1 MLHVTLRQLEYLV
14 AVGRA
19 GSLSTASQILNV
31 SQPALS
37 VAMSQ
42 VENRIGER
50 LFVRRKGAATTLTAY
65 GRLFLHEAE
74 TLLSMAAQLEC
85 PGGLAR
91 ASQMRVTIGILDE
104 LAPRWM
110 APILGLLRR
119 DFSETGTRVLAVP
132 FATLAD
138 DLISG
143 RIDIGLSYDLGLDAT
158 FQRCHLAH
166 AQPQVWVAPDDPLA
180 SRTTVSLAEIA
191 ERPLILSDQDLSIQ
205 HMLGLFRR
213 IGATPVVRHRS
224 ASIELL
230 RSLAA
235 NGEGTGLSYTNP
247 SGLISTDGKPLV
259 RIRVSDPEAAES
271 VVLAF
276 AGPQPTPLAQIRA
289 SIQML
294 TSADSPE

>member
-19 GSLSTASQILNV
+19 GSLSTASQLLNV

-37 VAMSQ
+37 VAISQ
-42 VENRIGER
+42 VEDRIGER
-50 LFVRRKGAATTLTAY
+50 LFLRRKGAATTLTSY

-74 TLLSMAAQLEC
+74 ALLATAAQLER

-91 ASQMRVTIGILDE
+91 SRQLRVTIGILDE

-110 APILGLLRR
+110 APILALLRR
-119 DFSETGTRVLAVP
+119 DFAETEARVLSVP
-132 FATLAD
+132 FTALAD
-138 DLISG
+138 DLTSG

-158 FQRCHLAH
+158 FQRCLLTH
-166 AQPQVWVAPDDPLA
+166 AAPQVWLAPNDPLA
-180 SRTTVSLAEIA
+180 DRNSVTLAEIA
-191 ERPLILSDQDLSIQ
+191 DRPLILSDQDLSIQ

-213 IGATPVVRHRS
+213 IGVTPVVRHRA

-247 SGLISTDGKPLV
+247 SGLISTDGKPLA
-259 RIRVSDPEAAES
+259 RIPVSDAEAVEP

-276 AGPQPTPLAQIRA
+276 TGPQPTPLAQIRT

-294 TSADSPE
+294 TSAGSPE